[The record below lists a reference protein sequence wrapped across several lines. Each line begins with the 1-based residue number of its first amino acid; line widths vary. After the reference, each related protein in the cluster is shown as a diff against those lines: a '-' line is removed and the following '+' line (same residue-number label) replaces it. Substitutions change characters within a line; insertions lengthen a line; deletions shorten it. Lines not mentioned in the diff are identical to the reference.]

1 MATAGWSPLP
11 TETPSPASPSSTPQI
26 EAPKPETPPITRTFQ
41 SFAQDGTPPPA
52 PLMET
57 LTLEPVLVDRRF
69 KSPTNLVQA
78 KDGQV
83 WMTEQAGSVW
93 VFDEPELD
101 DATVTEA
108 MDITGRVNSRGSEEG
123 LLGLASDPKTEGHL
137 YIYYSAANP
146 RRSVVSRFTVSPHD
160 SSVDPGSELV
170 ILEVEQPYANH
181 NGGQLAF
188 GPDGYLYIGLGDGGA
203 AGDPRGNGQDTL
215 TLLGAIL
222 RIDISQ
228 ATPERPYTIPPDNP
242 FANGGG
248 RGEIWAYGLRNPW
261 RFSFDSETGELWA
274 GDVGQNRWE
283 EIDLIVRGSNYG
295 WNVLEGDHCFGTRGA
310 CERQGTVPPVWEY
323 SLDGEPCLVIGGYV
337 YRGTAIPWLNGVYVY
352 GDFCSGQVFGLRYV
366 DGTAIEHKQLID
378 TDLRIVSFAQG
389 VNGEIYLLSQKSGIY
404 RLTDE

>member
-123 LLGLASDPKTEGHL
+123 LLGLRVRPKNRRAPVHL
-137 YIYYSAANP
+137 LLGRQPTPISGLA
-146 RRSVVSRFTVSPHD
+146 VSPFRH
-160 SSVDPGSELV
+160 
-170 ILEVEQPYANH
+170 
-181 NGGQLAF
+181 
-188 GPDGYLYIGLGDGGA
+188 
-203 AGDPRGNGQDTL
+203 
-215 TLLGAIL
+215 
-222 RIDISQ
+222 
-228 ATPERPYTIPPDNP
+228 TIPPSTQ
-242 FANGGG
+242 AAS
-248 RGEIWAYGLRNPW
+248 W
-261 RFSFDSETGELWA
+261 
-274 GDVGQNRWE
+274 
-283 EIDLIVRGSNYG
+283 
-295 WNVLEGDHCFGTRGA
+295 
-310 CERQGTVPPVWEY
+310 
-323 SLDGEPCLVIGGYV
+323 
-337 YRGTAIPWLNGVYVY
+337 
-352 GDFCSGQVFGLRYV
+352 
-366 DGTAIEHKQLID
+366 
-378 TDLRIVSFAQG
+378 
-389 VNGEIYLLSQKSGIY
+389 
-404 RLTDE
+404 